1 MNDLSVII
9 AHNENATKE
18 AQINAIKA
26 TGKVAL
32 VQKLSGLL
40 NIGDVKEYDTVQDA
54 RQAAHGL
61 FGQWYIA

>member
-9 AHNENATKE
+9 AQNENVTKE

-26 TGKVAL
+26 SGRVAL
-32 VQKLSGLL
+32 VQKLSGIL
-40 NIGDVKEYDTVQDA
+40 NIGDVKQYDTVQDA
-54 RQAAHGL
+54 RQAAYGL